1 MKLTENA
8 SLVFNYVK
16 DNGGRV
22 SIPELATALGKTEK
36 SINGTV
42 TALGCKGPHAKGLV
56 DRDKVSVEGQEKP
69 ITYVVLTEAGRTFV
83 PSEDAE

>member
-8 SLVFNYVK
+8 TLVFNYVK
-16 DNGGRV
+16 ENGGRV
-22 SIPELATALGKTEK
+22 SIPELAAALNKTEK

-56 DRDKVSVEGQEKP
+56 DCDMVSVVGQEKP
-69 ITYVVLTEAGRTFV
+69 VTDGALTDLRCDFA
-83 PSEDAE
+83 PAEDEE

>member
-36 SINGTV
+36 SCLV
-42 TALGCKGPHAKGLV
+42 ALLVVGSRFFGCLGAV
-56 DRDKVSVEGQEKP
+56 DREKVSVEGQEKP